1 MTAEEDALLRTLEA
15 RVTQVTLEYKALKD
29 RYAALSRTMEEKDAT
44 IAALHSQ
51 IDRLQTDYA
60 NLKTAKMIDISSE
73 DMKNAKSRLSKLV
86 REVDKCIALL
96 NVYNIMEVSEDFT
109 ITLRLGQQ
117 PLSITIRREDEEA
130 YRAAEK
136 LINQRYNSYAA
147 QYPDQGNEIYLCMA
161 ALSIALSLK
170 KNEFRNDTQPFV
182 DSMKRM
188 LDTLDE
194 TLGTKAQ

>member
-15 RVTQVTLEYKALKD
+15 RVTQMALEYKALKD

-86 REVDKCIALL
+86 REVDKCSALL
-96 NVYNIMEVSEDFT
+96 NV
-109 ITLRLGQQ
+109 
-117 PLSITIRREDEEA
+117 
-130 YRAAEK
+130 
-136 LINQRYNSYAA
+136 
-147 QYPDQGNEIYLCMA
+147 
-161 ALSIALSLK
+161 
-170 KNEFRNDTQPFV
+170 
-182 DSMKRM
+182 
-188 LDTLDE
+188 
-194 TLGTKAQ
+194 

>member
-15 RVTQVTLEYKALKD
+15 HVIQVAREHKALKD

-96 NVYNIMEVSEDFT
+96 NV
-109 ITLRLGQQ
+109 
-117 PLSITIRREDEEA
+117 
-130 YRAAEK
+130 
-136 LINQRYNSYAA
+136 
-147 QYPDQGNEIYLCMA
+147 
-161 ALSIALSLK
+161 
-170 KNEFRNDTQPFV
+170 
-182 DSMKRM
+182 
-188 LDTLDE
+188 
-194 TLGTKAQ
+194 

>member
-15 RVTQVTLEYKALKD
+15 RVTQMALEYKALKD

-96 NVYNIMEVSEDFT
+96 NV
-109 ITLRLGQQ
+109 
-117 PLSITIRREDEEA
+117 
-130 YRAAEK
+130 
-136 LINQRYNSYAA
+136 
-147 QYPDQGNEIYLCMA
+147 
-161 ALSIALSLK
+161 
-170 KNEFRNDTQPFV
+170 
-182 DSMKRM
+182 
-188 LDTLDE
+188 
-194 TLGTKAQ
+194 

>member
-15 RVTQVTLEYKALKD
+15 RVTLVTLEYKALKD

-96 NVYNIMEVSEDFT
+96 NV
-109 ITLRLGQQ
+109 
-117 PLSITIRREDEEA
+117 
-130 YRAAEK
+130 
-136 LINQRYNSYAA
+136 
-147 QYPDQGNEIYLCMA
+147 
-161 ALSIALSLK
+161 
-170 KNEFRNDTQPFV
+170 
-182 DSMKRM
+182 
-188 LDTLDE
+188 
-194 TLGTKAQ
+194 

>member
-29 RYAALSRTMEEKDAT
+29 RYAELSRTMEEKDAT

-96 NVYNIMEVSEDFT
+96 NV
-109 ITLRLGQQ
+109 
-117 PLSITIRREDEEA
+117 
-130 YRAAEK
+130 
-136 LINQRYNSYAA
+136 
-147 QYPDQGNEIYLCMA
+147 
-161 ALSIALSLK
+161 
-170 KNEFRNDTQPFV
+170 
-182 DSMKRM
+182 
-188 LDTLDE
+188 
-194 TLGTKAQ
+194 

>member
-1 MTAEEDALLRTLEA
+1 MTAEEGALLRTLEA

-96 NVYNIMEVSEDFT
+96 NV
-109 ITLRLGQQ
+109 
-117 PLSITIRREDEEA
+117 
-130 YRAAEK
+130 
-136 LINQRYNSYAA
+136 
-147 QYPDQGNEIYLCMA
+147 
-161 ALSIALSLK
+161 
-170 KNEFRNDTQPFV
+170 
-182 DSMKRM
+182 
-188 LDTLDE
+188 
-194 TLGTKAQ
+194 

>member
-29 RYAALSRTMEEKDAT
+29 RYAALSRAMEEKDTT

-51 IDRLQTDYA
+51 IDRLQTNYA

-96 NVYNIMEVSEDFT
+96 NV
-109 ITLRLGQQ
+109 
-117 PLSITIRREDEEA
+117 
-130 YRAAEK
+130 
-136 LINQRYNSYAA
+136 
-147 QYPDQGNEIYLCMA
+147 
-161 ALSIALSLK
+161 
-170 KNEFRNDTQPFV
+170 
-182 DSMKRM
+182 
-188 LDTLDE
+188 
-194 TLGTKAQ
+194 

>member
-15 RVTQVTLEYKALKD
+15 RVTQVTLEHKTLKD
-29 RYAALSRTMEEKDAT
+29 RYAALSRTMKKDAT

-96 NVYNIMEVSEDFT
+96 NV
-109 ITLRLGQQ
+109 
-117 PLSITIRREDEEA
+117 
-130 YRAAEK
+130 
-136 LINQRYNSYAA
+136 
-147 QYPDQGNEIYLCMA
+147 
-161 ALSIALSLK
+161 
-170 KNEFRNDTQPFV
+170 
-182 DSMKRM
+182 
-188 LDTLDE
+188 
-194 TLGTKAQ
+194 

>member
-15 RVTQVTLEYKALKD
+15 RVTQVTLEHKTLKD

-96 NVYNIMEVSEDFT
+96 NV
-109 ITLRLGQQ
+109 
-117 PLSITIRREDEEA
+117 
-130 YRAAEK
+130 
-136 LINQRYNSYAA
+136 
-147 QYPDQGNEIYLCMA
+147 
-161 ALSIALSLK
+161 
-170 KNEFRNDTQPFV
+170 
-182 DSMKRM
+182 
-188 LDTLDE
+188 
-194 TLGTKAQ
+194 

>member
-29 RYAALSRTMEEKDAT
+29 RYATLSRTMEEKDAT

-96 NVYNIMEVSEDFT
+96 NV
-109 ITLRLGQQ
+109 
-117 PLSITIRREDEEA
+117 
-130 YRAAEK
+130 
-136 LINQRYNSYAA
+136 
-147 QYPDQGNEIYLCMA
+147 
-161 ALSIALSLK
+161 
-170 KNEFRNDTQPFV
+170 
-182 DSMKRM
+182 
-188 LDTLDE
+188 
-194 TLGTKAQ
+194 

>member
-29 RYAALSRTMEEKDAT
+29 KDAT

-96 NVYNIMEVSEDFT
+96 NV
-109 ITLRLGQQ
+109 
-117 PLSITIRREDEEA
+117 
-130 YRAAEK
+130 
-136 LINQRYNSYAA
+136 
-147 QYPDQGNEIYLCMA
+147 
-161 ALSIALSLK
+161 
-170 KNEFRNDTQPFV
+170 
-182 DSMKRM
+182 
-188 LDTLDE
+188 
-194 TLGTKAQ
+194 

>member
-29 RYAALSRTMEEKDAT
+29 RYAALSRTMEKDTT

-51 IDRLQTDYA
+51 IDRLQTNYA

-96 NVYNIMEVSEDFT
+96 NV
-109 ITLRLGQQ
+109 
-117 PLSITIRREDEEA
+117 
-130 YRAAEK
+130 
-136 LINQRYNSYAA
+136 
-147 QYPDQGNEIYLCMA
+147 
-161 ALSIALSLK
+161 
-170 KNEFRNDTQPFV
+170 
-182 DSMKRM
+182 
-188 LDTLDE
+188 
-194 TLGTKAQ
+194 

>member
-1 MTAEEDALLRTLEA
+1 M
-15 RVTQVTLEYKALKD
+15 TLEYKALKD

-96 NVYNIMEVSEDFT
+96 NV
-109 ITLRLGQQ
+109 
-117 PLSITIRREDEEA
+117 
-130 YRAAEK
+130 
-136 LINQRYNSYAA
+136 
-147 QYPDQGNEIYLCMA
+147 
-161 ALSIALSLK
+161 
-170 KNEFRNDTQPFV
+170 
-182 DSMKRM
+182 
-188 LDTLDE
+188 
-194 TLGTKAQ
+194 

>member
-1 MTAEEDALLRTLEA
+1 MTAEEDALLRTLEV

-44 IAALHSQ
+44 ITALHSQ

-96 NVYNIMEVSEDFT
+96 NV
-109 ITLRLGQQ
+109 
-117 PLSITIRREDEEA
+117 
-130 YRAAEK
+130 
-136 LINQRYNSYAA
+136 
-147 QYPDQGNEIYLCMA
+147 
-161 ALSIALSLK
+161 
-170 KNEFRNDTQPFV
+170 
-182 DSMKRM
+182 
-188 LDTLDE
+188 
-194 TLGTKAQ
+194 

>member
-29 RYAALSRTMEEKDAT
+29 RYVALSRTMEEKDAT

-96 NVYNIMEVSEDFT
+96 NV
-109 ITLRLGQQ
+109 
-117 PLSITIRREDEEA
+117 
-130 YRAAEK
+130 
-136 LINQRYNSYAA
+136 
-147 QYPDQGNEIYLCMA
+147 
-161 ALSIALSLK
+161 
-170 KNEFRNDTQPFV
+170 
-182 DSMKRM
+182 
-188 LDTLDE
+188 
-194 TLGTKAQ
+194 

>member
-29 RYAALSRTMEEKDAT
+29 RYAALSRPMEEKDAT

-96 NVYNIMEVSEDFT
+96 NV
-109 ITLRLGQQ
+109 
-117 PLSITIRREDEEA
+117 
-130 YRAAEK
+130 
-136 LINQRYNSYAA
+136 
-147 QYPDQGNEIYLCMA
+147 
-161 ALSIALSLK
+161 
-170 KNEFRNDTQPFV
+170 
-182 DSMKRM
+182 
-188 LDTLDE
+188 
-194 TLGTKAQ
+194 

>member
-15 RVTQVTLEYKALKD
+15 RVTQVTLVYQALKD

-96 NVYNIMEVSEDFT
+96 NV
-109 ITLRLGQQ
+109 
-117 PLSITIRREDEEA
+117 
-130 YRAAEK
+130 
-136 LINQRYNSYAA
+136 
-147 QYPDQGNEIYLCMA
+147 
-161 ALSIALSLK
+161 
-170 KNEFRNDTQPFV
+170 
-182 DSMKRM
+182 
-188 LDTLDE
+188 
-194 TLGTKAQ
+194 

>member
-29 RYAALSRTMEEKDAT
+29 RYAALARTMEEKDAT

-96 NVYNIMEVSEDFT
+96 NV
-109 ITLRLGQQ
+109 
-117 PLSITIRREDEEA
+117 
-130 YRAAEK
+130 
-136 LINQRYNSYAA
+136 
-147 QYPDQGNEIYLCMA
+147 
-161 ALSIALSLK
+161 
-170 KNEFRNDTQPFV
+170 
-182 DSMKRM
+182 
-188 LDTLDE
+188 
-194 TLGTKAQ
+194 

>member
-15 RVTQVTLEYKALKD
+15 RVTQVTLEYKDLKD

-96 NVYNIMEVSEDFT
+96 NV
-109 ITLRLGQQ
+109 
-117 PLSITIRREDEEA
+117 
-130 YRAAEK
+130 
-136 LINQRYNSYAA
+136 
-147 QYPDQGNEIYLCMA
+147 
-161 ALSIALSLK
+161 
-170 KNEFRNDTQPFV
+170 
-182 DSMKRM
+182 
-188 LDTLDE
+188 
-194 TLGTKAQ
+194 